1 MASRNNGKHR
11 QRHHIRDKAP
21 RTITLPPLPKAVEAT
36 APVAETVSAE
46 TEQPVVETVAAE

>member
-36 APVAETVSAE
+36 APVVETVAAE
-46 TEQPVVETVAAE
+46 TEQPVAETAVSE